1 MIMETELMRINGPRV
16 DKIVAA
22 LEVIEKSCKS
32 QRAHELDV
40 ARLLAPVAEKL
51 DSMLDPDAVHAIS
64 LKPGPVIVQQ
74 DWQHKE
80 RKIPTLD
87 LQLHAARATLEAMSV
102 KQLTDLLT
110 MTAAQIDI
118 KLNP

>member
-1 MIMETELMRINGPRV
+1 MSELARINGPRV
-16 DKIVAA
+16 EKVVAMLA
-22 LEVIEKSCKS
+22 TIEKSAKS
-32 QRAHELDV
+32 QRAHELDI

-51 DSMLDPDAVHAIS
+51 DEMLDADAVEMTRP
-64 LKPGPVIVQQ
+64 KPGPVIVRQ
-74 DWQHKE
+74 DWEYKE
-80 RKIPTLD
+80 YKVPTLD
-87 LQLHAARATLEAMSV
+87 LQLHAARATLEAMTV